1 MTVKRFF
8 PISTEYLW
16 KWQKK
21 KNNGPKTVVPLSAV
35 SFIRCNISPGIG
47 MSSCPFPLICQRTG
61 YSVREVYSCH
71 LLNKS
76 QYVAVGYRLHFAKLH
91 QDGIPDHA
99 SGCRSVCP

>member
-47 MSSCPFPLICQRTG
+47 MSHALSLLFA
-61 YSVREVYSCH
+61 SV
-71 LLNKS
+71 
-76 QYVAVGYRLHFAKLH
+76 
-91 QDGIPDHA
+91 PDIRYGRCTHA
-99 SGCRSVCP
+99 IS